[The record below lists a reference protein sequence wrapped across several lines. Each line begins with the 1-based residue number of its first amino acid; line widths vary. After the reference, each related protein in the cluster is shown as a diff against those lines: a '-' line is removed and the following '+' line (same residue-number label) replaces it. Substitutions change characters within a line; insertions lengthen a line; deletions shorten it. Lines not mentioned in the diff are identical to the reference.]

1 MLTPDRAGK
10 SAAALTRSDW
20 ARTIMDR
27 YGPPRDGIP
36 ATFVAS
42 VPRNASATTTA
53 PVRSFGTFVAALPRL
68 FHTRATDFQ
77 RHEYAFA
84 LLIVTAI
91 GLVVV
96 PDLITYLTVE
106 HEPIL
111 PPGEATTS
119 ADLPIAQLASLG
131 GSALLLALS
140 TAVVFMRGYPNRDI
154 TGVLLLLLAVN
165 LPYLVSPKLPP
176 VVDFPKI
183 VLANVFILALWRVG
197 APVAGL
203 KWLPMT
209 VAVIAGYSLIG
220 GLLIPEYAMYNPNS
234 EKAIIPG
241 WELAGP
247 FGHANVLGMYC
258 VLAFALTPLIVD
270 RRWRLL
276 VGSILFVTMV
286 AAASRT
292 ALIAAGLVALWWVI
306 CWFKS
311 FTSIRLAGTVL
322 VSVTATAM
330 FVFPFMHWNPRAF
343 TGRALV
349 WAESVEVWQQSPA
362 VGMGVNWFLDDAQA
376 MGNVAKWAFVG
387 TGHNV
392 VVDTLVRSGLLGIVV
407 LLPLFIAAVASTR
420 VLSVTSQQIACF
432 GFLMAFFLGATTE
445 ASWALLPNLQLFP
458 ISGLVFA
465 VLIVARHDHP
475 TVKGPSWQLNEQ

>member
-1 MLTPDRAGK
+1 MNG
-10 SAAALTRSDW
+10 
-20 ARTIMDR
+20 
-27 YGPPRDGIP
+27 YGPPRDGSP

-42 VPRNASATTTA
+42 VPRYDSVVTA
-53 PVRSFGTFVAALPRL
+53 APPARSFGTFVAALPRV
-68 FHTRATDFQ
+68 FQTKTTNFQ

-84 LLIVTAI
+84 VLIISAV

-96 PDLITYLTVE
+96 PDLITYLIVE
-106 HEPIL
+106 HEPIV
-111 PPGEATTS
+111 PPGEAATS

-154 TGVLLLLLAVN
+154 TGVLLLLVAVN
-165 LPYLVSPKLPP
+165 LPYIASPKLPLI
-176 VVDFPKI
+176 VDIPKI
-183 VLANVFILALWRVG
+183 VLANVFILALWKVG
-197 APVAGL
+197 APIAGL
-203 KWLPMT
+203 KWLP
-209 VAVIAGYSLIG
+209 VAIAAIAGYALIG
-220 GLLIPEYAMYNPNS
+220 GLLIPKYAMYNPNS

-241 WELAGP
+241 WELSGP

-258 VLAFALTPLIVD
+258 ALALALTPLVAE
-270 RRWRLL
+270 RKWRLV
-276 VGSILFVTMV
+276 VGSILFVTML

-292 ALIAAGLVALWWVI
+292 ALIAAGLVVLWWLI

-311 FTSIRLAGTVL
+311 FRSIRLAGTLL

-330 FVFPFMHWNPRAF
+330 FVLPFLHWDPRAF
-343 TGRALV
+343 TERALV
-349 WAESVEVWQQSPA
+349 WAESLKVWQQSPV

-376 MGNVAKWAFVG
+376 LENIAKWAFVG

-392 VVDTLVRSGLLGIVV
+392 VVDTLVRSGLVGIVV

-420 VLSVTSQQIACF
+420 ALPVTSQQVACF
-432 GFLMAFFLGATTE
+432 GFLMAFFLSATTE
-445 ASWALLPNLQLFP
+445 ANWALLPNLQLFP

-465 VLIVARHDHP
+465 VLILTRRDDP
-475 TVKGPSWQLNEQ
+475 TVDGPL

>member
-1 MLTPDRAGK
+1 
-10 SAAALTRSDW
+10 
-20 ARTIMDR
+20 MDR

-36 ATFVAS
+36 ATFVA
-42 VPRNASATTTA
+42 
-53 PVRSFGTFVAALPRL
+53 ALPRVL
-68 FHTRATDFQ
+68 HTKATDFQ

-96 PDLITYLTVE
+96 PDLIKYLAVE

-111 PPGEATTS
+111 PPGEASTS
-119 ADLPIAQLASLG
+119 ADPPIAQLASLG

-140 TAVVFMRGYPNRDI
+140 TAVAFMRGYPNRDI
-154 TGVLLLLLAVN
+154 TGLLLLLLAVN
-165 LPYLVSPKLPP
+165 LPYLVSPKTPP
-176 VVDFPKI
+176 VADIPK
-183 VLANVFILALWRVG
+183 VLLANVFILALWKVG
-197 APVAGL
+197 APIAGL
-203 KWLPMT
+203 KWLPIT
-209 VAVIAGYSLIG
+209 VAAIAGYALIG

-247 FGHANVLGMYC
+247 FGHANILGMYC
-258 VLAFALTPLIVD
+258 ALAFSLTPLVSD

-292 ALIAAGLVALWWVI
+292 ALIAAGLVLLWWLI
-306 CWFKS
+306 CWLKS
-311 FTSIRLAGTVL
+311 FHSIRLAGTVL
-322 VSVTATAM
+322 VSFTASAM
-330 FVFPFMHWNPRAF
+330 FVFPFLDWDPRAF
-343 TGRALV
+343 TERAYV
-349 WAESVEVWQQSPA
+349 WAESLEVWRQSPA

-392 VVDTLVRSGLLGIVV
+392 VVDTLVRSGLIGIVIFV
-407 LLPLFIAAVASTR
+407 PLLIAAVASTR
-420 VLSVTSQQIACF
+420 ALRITSQQIACF

-465 VLIVARHDHP
+465 VLILTRRGDP
-475 TVKGPSWQLNEQ
+475 TAKGPSWQLNDQ